1 MFFVINRKKIGSY
14 LVSLGTVLMLFVASI
29 SITNNNKTLATSVNI
44 VNMQE
49 KNVTIGINCI
59 ESVENI
65 DSIVKF
71 LSKEKI
77 KATFYITKDF
87 QESNKEQINNIIENG
102 NKVEEQ
108 VNKESNVINCDSIEI
123 AQIKNRI
130 NATDS
135 NFITIV
141 IKNSKD
147 TINKIN
153 SIIYSAK
160 SMGYTIEN
168 L

>member
-29 SITNNNKTLATSVNI
+29 SITNNNKTLATSGNI

-49 KNVTIGINCI
+49 KKVTIGINCI

-77 KATFYITKDF
+77 KVTFYITKDF
-87 QESNKEQINNIIENG
+87 QESNKEQINSIIENG

>member
-29 SITNNNKTLATSVNI
+29 SITNNNKTLATSGNI
-44 VNMQE
+44 V
-49 KNVTIGINCI
+49 
-59 ESVENI
+59 
-65 DSIVKF
+65 

>member
-29 SITNNNKTLATSVNI
+29 SITNNNKTLATSGNT

-77 KATFYITKDF
+77 KAIFYITKNF
-87 QESNKEQINNIIENG
+87 QESNKEQINSIIEHG

-135 NFITIV
+135 NSITIV

>member
-29 SITNNNKTLATSVNI
+29 SITNNNKTLATSGNI

-59 ESVENI
+59 ENVENI

-77 KATFYITKDF
+77 KVTFYITKDF

>member
-29 SITNNNKTLATSVNI
+29 SITNNNKTLATSGNI

-77 KATFYITKDF
+77 KVTFYITKDF
-87 QESNKEQINNIIENG
+87 
-102 NKVEEQ
+102 
-108 VNKESNVINCDSIEI
+108 
-123 AQIKNRI
+123 
-130 NATDS
+130 
-135 NFITIV
+135 
-141 IKNSKD
+141 
-147 TINKIN
+147 
-153 SIIYSAK
+153 
-160 SMGYTIEN
+160 
-168 L
+168 

>member
-29 SITNNNKTLATSVNI
+29 SITNNNKTLATSGNI

-77 KATFYITKDF
+77 KVTFYITKDF

-130 NATDS
+130 NAADS

>member
-14 LVSLGTVLMLFVASI
+14 LVSLCTVLMLFVASI
-29 SITNNNKTLATSVNI
+29 SITNNNKTLATSGNI

-59 ESVENI
+59 ENVENI

-77 KATFYITKDF
+77 KVTFYITKDF

>member
-1 MFFVINRKKIGSY
+1 MNKKITRLY
-14 LVSLGTVLMLFVASI
+14 LSLLVFLLSFFAIYSQRFVVYDYLNTHYEYSD
-29 SITNNNKTLATSVNI
+29 T
-44 VNMQE
+44 
-49 KNVTIGINCI
+49 
-59 ESVENI
+59 
-65 DSIVKF
+65 

-77 KATFYITKDF
+77 KVTFYITKDF

>member
-29 SITNNNKTLATSVNI
+29 SITNNNKTLATSGNI

-77 KATFYITKDF
+77 KVTFYITKDF
-87 QESNKEQINNIIENG
+87 QESNKEQINSIIENG

>member
-29 SITNNNKTLATSVNI
+29 SITNNNKTLATSGNI

-59 ESVENI
+59 ENVENI

-77 KATFYITKDF
+77 KVTFYITKDF

-147 TINKIN
+147 TINKII

>member
-29 SITNNNKTLATSVNI
+29 SITNNNKTLATSGNI

-77 KATFYITKDF
+77 KVTFYITKDF

-102 NKVEEQ
+102 NKVE

>member
-29 SITNNNKTLATSVNI
+29 SITNNNKTLATSGNI

-77 KATFYITKDF
+77 KVTFYITKDF

-153 SIIYSAK
+153 SAK